1 MGQPTITKRKVKIM
15 SKKNTENTIVTEN
28 ATTFAENYS
37 LPDMST
43 ELTVED
49 KDGIVTTDF
58 MYKSTDKDGNIT
70 YKRAKS
76 LATMSFINSV
86 NFWAKVGKVA
96 PRNIA
101 IEMAQIT
108 DEVAKSEGY
117 KSSKEMIKSIFPD
130 YTDNTIN
137 GYRRAGWFFGVKEVD
152 ENGQIHY
159 RYRNGIDDDVSIN
172 NLTAVLT
179 ICNIPKDYQKLSTV
193 EHDAL
198 YKVFYENYVL
208 TGEINLSLPQSEL
221 KKQISAIQN
230 TVEGNCADKTNNSD
244 NSDNSNNSE
253 NSDNKTVDKN
263 SKSST
268 ENEKGEDIKTTA
280 INSVNVLA
288 FIFKGNTAILGLL
301 DEIAKAVDNL

>member
-1 MGQPTITKRKVKIM
+1 M
-15 SKKNTENTIVTEN
+15 SKKNMENIVETN
-28 ATTFAENYS
+28 VNDIADVTTYAESFA
-37 LPDMST
+37 LPEMST
-43 ELTVED
+43 ELTVSD
-49 KDGIVTTDF
+49 KDGIVTRSF

-70 YKRAKS
+70 YKTAKS
-76 LATMSFINSV
+76 ELTMAFINSV

-137 GYRRAGWFFGVKEVD
+137 GYRRAGWFFGIKETD
-152 ENGQIHY
+152 EKGQVHY
-159 RYRNGIDDDVSIN
+159 RYRNGVDDDTSIN

-179 ICNIPKDYQKLSTV
+179 LCDIPKDYQKLKV
-193 EHDAL
+193 EEVNTL
-198 YKVFYENYVL
+198 YKKFYEKYIL

-230 TVEGNCADKTNNSD
+230 TIDGNCEDKTNNSD
-244 NSDNSNNSE
+244 NSDNSDNSE
-253 NSDNKTVDKN
+253 NSENKTFDKKGN
-263 SKSST
+263 SST
-268 ENEKGEDIKTTA
+268 ESVKSDDVKTTA
-280 INSVNVLA
+280 INSVNALA
-288 FIFKGNTAILGLL
+288 LIFKGNTAILGLL